1 MVTRCLVP
9 RVITQSHSS
18 PSPPSL
24 SGLLPLLSHYR
35 IFCPP
40 SRDVLFHSSPFRNHI
55 DGAVDHRRGHHEML
69 PPPPTTT
76 TMHDC

>member
-1 MVTRCLVP
+1 MATRCLVP

-24 SGLLPLLSHYR
+24 SSLLPLLSHYR

-40 SRDVLFHSSPFRNHI
+40 PRDVLFHSSLVRNHI
-55 DGAVDHRRGHHEML
+55 DEVVDHRRGHHEML

-76 TMHDC
+76 IMHDY